1 MKPAALKNILVAIDF
16 SEATP
21 EVIATA
27 IMLSDTHSSKF
38 WVVYA
43 NDSAPFLLSSESGDS
58 PGPVNLDPQNTEV
71 EVGLEKIKA
80 QLSLAHVAAEFVLLD
95 GPAAENILEKA
106 REIDAD
112 LIVIGSQRHG
122 RFYRM
127 LFGDTG
133 DELTRN
139 APCPVLVVPHKSE
152 QTV

>member
-1 MKPAALKNILVAIDF
+1 MKPTSLKNILVAIDF

-27 IMLSDTHSSKF
+27 IMLSDTHSGKF

-43 NDSAPFLLSSESGDS
+43 NDSAPFLLSAENGDS
-58 PGPVNLDPQNTEV
+58 PGPVNLDTRNTEV
-71 EVGLEKIKA
+71 DDGLEKIKA

-95 GPAAENILEKA
+95 GPAADNILEKA
-106 REIDAD
+106 REIEAD

-139 APCPVLVVPHKSE
+139 APCPVLVVPQKTE
-152 QTV
+152 

>member
-16 SEATP
+16 SEATA

-43 NDSAPFLLSSESGDS
+43 NDSAPFLLSSENGNS
-58 PGPVNLDPQNTEV
+58 PGPVDLDPQNTEV
-71 EVGLEKIKA
+71 EDGLEKIKA
-80 QLSLAHVAAEFVLLD
+80 QLSLARVPAEFVLLD

-106 REIDAD
+106 REIEAD
-112 LIVIGSQRHG
+112 LIVIGSQKHG

>member
-21 EVIATA
+21 EVVATA

-43 NDSAPFLLSSESGDS
+43 DDSAPFLLSAESGGS
-58 PGPVNLDPQNTEV
+58 PGPVDLDPQNTEV
-71 EVGLEKIKA
+71 EDGLEKIKA

-106 REIDAD
+106 REIEAD

>member
-43 NDSAPFLLSSESGDS
+43 NDSAPFLLSAENGDS
-58 PGPVNLDPQNTEV
+58 PGPVDLDTQDTEV
-71 EVGLEKIKA
+71 DNGLEKIKA
-80 QLSLAHVAAEFVLLD
+80 QLSMANVPAEFVLLE

-106 REIDAD
+106 REIEAD